1 MKTPFKTTLWAR
13 KVPAIFAV
21 CALLAGQNLAWAQEP
36 AIVGEATMVIGLAKL
51 MGADGASRAVDRGT
65 PIRVGDRIE
74 TQAGGHVHLRFV
86 DGGRLSIRPAS
97 SLQVEDYSHSERA
110 PQSGSIK
117 FRLDEGVV
125 RSITGSWG
133 EAARDRFRL
142 NTPVA
147 AIGVKGTDFVVKS
160 DGEKTSASVFTGAI
174 TLTPLLNGCSKTVGP
189 CLNGSEKLLSED
201 MKGQMLEFSRQQS
214 APQLVPAVDL
224 LARNARPNLG
234 NEVAIRMEK
243 SLPAEDSQ
251 ALARAS
257 KTVESDVRASAVV
270 AAIVPVLPVTP
281 PAPPAELPV
290 VVVVPPVAIPVVVV
304 PPPVIKPPVV
314 ETPIVVVPP
323 VPVVPVVPDLPVVSL
338 PPVNVVVVVP
348 IPLPTPILPP
358 QVAQL
363 VWSRFA
369 WTTQM
374 SGDAFTR
381 NIEQAASTGFDRL
394 PGNVSYSLYRK
405 SAADGALL
413 VATDAKASFRL
424 ADSTAQIVR
433 NEGRNIDPVNVHS
446 GTLDIDFTRASFTT
460 ALALTNATIGA
471 ESFTASGTIKTN
483 GAFQTTASNGSL
495 NGAVTLDGKEAG
507 YAFVRSLNAGL
518 VQGVTL
524 WGR

>member
-13 KVPAIFAV
+13 KVPATFAV
-21 CALLAGQNLAWAQEP
+21 CALLVGQNLAMAQEP

-51 MGADGASRAVDRGT
+51 MGTDGTSRVVDRGT

-174 TLTPLLNGCSKTVGP
+174 MLTPLLNGCSKTVGP

-243 SLPAEDSQ
+243 SLPTEDSQ

-257 KTVESDVRASAVV
+257 KTVESEVRASAVV
-270 AAIVPVLPVTP
+270 AGIVPALPVAP
-281 PAPPAELPV
+281 PAPPVEVPVVVVLPVELPV
-290 VVVVPPVAIPVVVV
+290 VVVT
-304 PPPVIKPPVV
+304 PPVIKPPVV
-314 ETPIVVVPP
+314 ETPIVVVVPP
-323 VPVVPVVPDLPVVSL
+323 VPVVPVVPDLPIVSL
-338 PPVNVVVVVP
+338 PPVVVVVVP
-348 IPLPTPILPP
+348 PPQPIPILPP
-358 QVAQL
+358 QVSQL
-363 VWSRFA
+363 VWSRFT

-374 SGDAFTR
+374 PGDAFTR
-381 NIEQAASTGFDRL
+381 NVEEAVATGFDRL
-394 PGNVSYSLYRK
+394 PGNGAYGMYRK
-405 SAADGALL
+405 SAVAGAVL

-424 ADSTAQIVR
+424 ADSTALIVR

-471 ESFTASGTIKTN
+471 ESFTASGIIKTN
-483 GAFQTTASNGSL
+483 GVFQSTASNGSL

-518 VQGVTL
+518 IQGVTL

>member
-1 MKTPFKTTLWAR
+1 MKTPFKTNLWAR
-13 KVPAIFAV
+13 KAPAVFVA
-21 CALLAGQNLAWAQEP
+21 CALLAAQNLVWAQEP

-51 MGADGASRAVDRGT
+51 QSADGSSRAVDRGT
-65 PIRVGDRIE
+65 AIRVGDRIE

-97 SLQVEDYSHSERA
+97 SLQVEDYSHSDRA

-160 DGEKTSASVFTGAI
+160 DGETTSASVFTGAI
-174 TLTPLLNGCSKTVGP
+174 MLTPLLNGCSKSVGP
-189 CLNGSEKLLSED
+189 CLNGTEKLLSED
-201 MKGQMLEFSRQQS
+201 MKGQMLEFSRQQA

-234 NEVAIRMEK
+234 TEVAIRLEK
-243 SLPAEDSQ
+243 SLPTEDTQ

-257 KTVESDVRASAVV
+257 KAVVSEVRASAVV
-270 AAIVPVLPVTP
+270 AAIAPVVPTVPPIEVPVIV
-281 PAPPAELPV
+281 APPVDA
-290 VVVVPPVAIPVVVV
+290 PVVVV
-304 PPPVIKPPVV
+304 PPPVVTPPVV
-314 ETPIVVVPP
+314 EKPVVVVPP
-323 VPVVPVVPDLPVVSL
+323 VPVVPDLPVVTL
-338 PPVNVVVVVP
+338 PPPDVVVVVP
-348 IPLPTPILPP
+348 TPVPTPILPP
-358 QVAQL
+358 QVTQL

-374 SGDAFTR
+374 EGDAFTR
-381 NIEQAASTGFDRL
+381 NIEQAVATGFDRL
-394 PGNVSYSLYRK
+394 PGNGSYTLYRQ
-405 SAADGALL
+405 SAASGAVL
-413 VATDAKASFRL
+413 ASADAKASFRL

-446 GTLDIDFTRASFTT
+446 GTLDIDFTHASFTT

-471 ESFTASGTIKTN
+471 ESFTASGSIKTN
-483 GAFQTTASNGSL
+483 GVFQATASNGTL

-507 YAFVRSLNAGL
+507 YAFERSLNAGVL
-518 VQGVTL
+518 RGVTL